1 MYIIKKGVHVLMS
14 ESKIKTKNPTRTIII
29 TLAISMVLILLF
41 FLTSGLWI
49 SDQGIYKKIQ
59 MASGLLAL
67 TIGASLL
74 VFLLKFFK
82 GIDLIN
88 DKAHLLS
95 KGQLNTSDILLNK
108 AKGLETLCIAFNDM
122 KANLLSFTELT
133 KTNIVT
139 ISDAIDKVSKSI
151 EASYKGNEQIASSM
165 GNVAAKAHE
174 QLKTVKDT
182 LDSIYNV
189 DERVHSIESSI
200 ASIEN
205 FVNSVVDST
214 NVGNKNLDDYNQQMN
229 VITDNL
235 SSTSGFIDHLNQEL
249 KEIYQLGALI
259 INITDQLKMLAFN
272 ASIESARAG
281 ASGKGFSVVAD
292 QMNKL
297 SDETKKSITKIN
309 TLLNNVSDSSNNVR
323 SSIASCIE
331 SYDVSKELFSSIK
344 ESFYKI
350 KNNADILS
358 TDTKKVYSE
367 ASVISNST
375 HEVREKGQ
383 DLFNSSNKISS
394 ETQEVAAVTQE
405 ELAGTE
411 IINENI
417 STLKN
422 MLFGIEKLVK
432 RFQTAVTPV
441 DAVSTKPLKIAFI
454 SPLDHEFWVGVK
466 QGVMYAEKEL
476 LLKNTIIEYT
486 GFTQNSP
493 EKIVKA
499 FAEYLDKDCDGI
511 VAPGFSEDL
520 VPLIDKASQKNIPV
534 MIFNCDLSV
543 PSKKTAYFGPNINEA
558 GILAADFMIKALSGK
573 GNVAIFRGA
582 LSVSVHKSRTEKIK
596 ERLKSKKQIKLV
608 AEIEASDNYEVMYK
622 AVKNYLEQNQNVDG
636 IFTTGG
642 GISGAAKAIKELNLI
657 GKTRIVCFDF
667 NQEVFEYIK
676 EDIIYA
682 AIGQDPFGQGH
693 DPVIYLYN
701 YLVAGIK
708 PESEIIWTRTD
719 VVDKHNVND
728 LI

>member
-1 MYIIKKGVHVLMS
+1 M
-14 ESKIKTKNPTRTIII
+14 
-29 TLAISMVLILLF
+29 MVILLF
-41 FLTSGLWI
+41 LLTSSFWI
-49 SDQGIYKKIQ
+49 TNQEVYKKTQII
-59 MASGLLAL
+59 SGLLAL
-67 TIGASLL
+67 AIGGSLQF
-74 VFLLKFFK
+74 FLIRFFK
-82 GIDLIN
+82 GMDLIN
-88 DKAHLLS
+88 QSAHLLS

-151 EASYKGNEQIASSM
+151 DASYKGNEQIASSM

-182 LDSIYNV
+182 LESIYNV
-189 DERVHSIESSI
+189 DERVHSIETSI
-200 ASIEN
+200 FSIEN
-205 FVNSVVDST
+205 FVNSVVDAT
-214 NVGNKNLDDYNQQMN
+214 NIGNNNLDDYNQQMN

-235 SSTSGFIDHLNQEL
+235 SSTSGFIDHLNLEL

-259 INITDQLKMLAFN
+259 ISITDQLKMLAFN

-281 ASGKGFSVVAD
+281 GSGKGFSVVAD

-297 SDETKKSITKIN
+297 SDETRKSITKIN
-309 TLLNNVSDSSNNVR
+309 TLLNNVSNSGNNVKT
-323 SSIASCIE
+323 SIANCIE

-344 ESFYKI
+344 ESFYTI
-350 KNNADILS
+350 KNNAEILS
-358 TDTKKVYSE
+358 SDTKKVYSE
-367 ASVISNST
+367 ASVISGST

-383 DLFNSSNKISS
+383 ELFNSSNKISS

-417 STLKN
+417 SSLKN

-432 RFQTAVTPV
+432 RFKTAVIPV
-441 DAVSTKPLKIAFI
+441 DTVSTKTLKIAFI

-476 LLKNTIIEYT
+476 AAKNAIIEYT

-499 FAEYLDKDCDGI
+499 FAEYLEKGCDGI
-511 VAPGFSEDL
+511 VVPGFSEDL
-520 VPLIDKASQKNIPV
+520 VPLIERASQKNIPV

-543 PSKKTAYFGPNINEA
+543 PSKKTAYFGPNVDEA
-558 GILAADFMIKALSGK
+558 GALAADFMIKALKGK
-573 GNVAIFRGA
+573 GNVAIFRGS
-582 LSVSVHKSRTEKIK
+582 LSVSVHRSRTEKIK
-596 ERLKSKKQIKLV
+596 ERLKSKRKIKLV
-608 AEIEASDNYEVMYK
+608 YEIEAADNHELLYQEVKSYLS
-622 AVKNYLEQNQNVDG
+622 KNKNIDG

-642 GISGAAKAIKELNLI
+642 GITGAARAIRDLNLV
-657 GKTRIVCFDF
+657 GKTKLVCFDF
-667 NQEVFEYIK
+667 NKEVFEFIK

-693 DPVIYLYN
+693 DPIIYLYN
-701 YLVAGIK
+701 YLVANKK

>member
-1 MYIIKKGVHVLMS
+1 MPETRKLR
-14 ESKIKTKNPTRTIII
+14 IKTKNRTRSIII
-29 TLAISMVLILLF
+29 FLSVLIICVLLV
-41 FLTSGLWI
+41 LITSGFWI
-49 SDQGIYKKIQ
+49 KDQEAYKRTQIIC
-59 MASGLLAL
+59 GLLAL
-67 TIGASLL
+67 VLGGSLQIL
-74 VFLLKFFK
+74 LLKFFK
-82 GIDLIN
+82 GIDIIN
-88 DKAHLLS
+88 YNAHLLS
-95 KGQLNTSDILLNK
+95 KGQLNTSDILVSK

-151 EASYKGNEQIASSM
+151 ESSFKGNEQIASSM

-189 DERVHSIESSI
+189 DERVHSIEASI

-235 SSTSGFIDHLNQEL
+235 SSTSGFIDHLNMEL

-272 ASIESARAG
+272 ASIESARSG
-281 ASGKGFSVVAD
+281 AAGKGFSVVAD

-297 SDETKKSITKIN
+297 SEETRKSITKIN
-309 TLLNNVSDSSNNVR
+309 TLLNNVSASSNNVKT
-323 SSIASCIE
+323 SIVSCIE
-331 SYDVSKELFSSIK
+331 NYDVSKELFSSIK
-344 ESFYKI
+344 EAFDSI
-350 KNNADILS
+350 KNNTDILS
-358 TDTKKVYSE
+358 SDTKKVYSE
-367 ASVISNST
+367 ASVISGST

-383 DLFNSSNKISS
+383 DLFNSANKISS

-411 IINENI
+411 LISENI
-417 STLKN
+417 LSLKN
-422 MLFGIEKLVK
+422 MLNGIERLVK
-432 RFQTAVTPV
+432 RFKTAVTPV
-441 DAVSTKPLKIAFI
+441 EAVSKKTLKIAFI

-466 QGVMYAEKEL
+466 QGVMYAQKEL
-476 LLKNTIIEYT
+476 AEKNAIIEYT
-486 GFTQNSP
+486 GFTENSP

-499 FAEYLDKDCDGI
+499 FAEYLDKGCDGI
-511 VAPGFSEDL
+511 VAPGFSEEL
-520 VPLIDKASQKNIPV
+520 VPLIDKASRKNIPV
-534 MIFNCDLSV
+534 MIFNCDLAT

-558 GILAADFMIKALSGK
+558 GTLAADFMIRALEGK
-573 GNVAIFRGA
+573 GNVAIFRGS
-582 LSVSVHKSRTEKIK
+582 LSVSVHKARTEKIK
-596 ERLKSKKQIKLV
+596 ERLKSKPQIKLV
-608 AEIEASDNYEVMYK
+608 AETEASDNHDVVYDK
-622 AVKNYLEQNQNVDG
+622 VKKFLRENKNIDG

-642 GISGAAKAIKELNLI
+642 GIAGAAKAIKELNLV

-667 NQEVFEYIK
+667 NKEVFEFIK
-676 EDIIYA
+676 DDIIYA
-682 AIGQDPFGQGH
+682 AIGQDAFGQGH
-693 DPVIYLYN
+693 DPIIYIYN
-701 YLVAGIK
+701 YLVANEK
-708 PESEIIWTRTD
+708 PESDVIWTRTD
-719 VVDKHNVND
+719 VVDKHNVDD